1 MIENE
6 ILISLDEIDGVDI
19 EEEDIEELQREVEE
33 CTEMLEGFSDSLDE
47 KLADINETKV
57 YTELGVELS
66 IDMNYS
72 FSFEESE

>member
-6 ILISLDEIDGVDI
+6 ILISLDEIDGVEI
-19 EEEDIEELQREVEE
+19 QEEDIEELQREVEE

-47 KLADINETKV
+47 KLTDINETKV
-57 YTELGVELS
+57 YTELGVELG